1 MAKRK
6 SNRAARRLLCV
17 SAPGPEDCYR
27 ISNRRWQVYSANYP
41 HSWQHVKPS
50 RSQIRADKR
59 RYAWLR
65 ENASTDCD
73 YIGIA
78 DHNPQFHC

>member
-1 MAKRK
+1 MAKRT
-6 SNRAARRLLCV
+6 SNRAARQLLCV
-17 SAPGPEDCYR
+17 PVWL
-27 ISNRRWQVYSANYP
+27 SNRKQMSSWPSTINTVYFADKG
-41 HSWQHVKPS
+41 KPS
-50 RSQIRADKR
+50 RSQRRADKR